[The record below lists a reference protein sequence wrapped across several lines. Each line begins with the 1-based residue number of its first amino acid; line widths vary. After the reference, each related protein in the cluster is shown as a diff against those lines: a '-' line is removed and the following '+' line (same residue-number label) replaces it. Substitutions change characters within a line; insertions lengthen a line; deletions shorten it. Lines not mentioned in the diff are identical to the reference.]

1 MMVND
6 VFLGGM
12 IVIYLG
18 IEVFKD
24 EEFVGFRNIG
34 YGDIM
39 VFIEFIFDIFWVG
52 YGWSIDV
59 YKCKGMVIFEWDL

>member
-24 EEFVGFRNIG
+24 EKFVGFRNIG
-34 YGDIM
+34 YGDI
-39 VFIEFIFDIFWVG
+39 
-52 YGWSIDV
+52 
-59 YKCKGMVIFEWDL
+59 